1 MDDGT
6 PSIYGLLCVY
16 SRVCVWSMF
25 WLVERV
31 WGVAISASGWWFGR
45 LESVTLKTQ
54 NLEVVRFVSISN
66 STSPLISYTLIYM
79 IRVWLEIGLQCS
91 IQMVKFCLVS
101 VPDPKPTPA
110 LSVLHAGSDICT
122 GWGLGTRLSSVTN
135 GMLNIC
141 CCLFMRCWI
150 TSVVCA
156 VKYAHIKETCLHLL
170 QFTFTL

>member
-1 MDDGT
+1 
-6 PSIYGLLCVY
+6 
-16 SRVCVWSMF
+16 MF

-110 LSVLHAGSDICT
+110 LSVLHAGSDIRT
-122 GWGLGTRLSSVTN
+122 G
-135 GMLNIC
+135 
-141 CCLFMRCWI
+141 
-150 TSVVCA
+150 
-156 VKYAHIKETCLHLL
+156 
-170 QFTFTL
+170 